1 MNLRLLLAAGLVALP
16 LMLAHTAQANPEMA
30 GQRGL
35 SDSFAAMDY
44 NRDGKVDADE
54 FARAHPDLRPEAF
67 GAIDINKDKVI
78 TREEWDNFAKGHKM
92 KMSMPA
98 PEKGQMGKPAS
109 PKHAPHGITPPKDG
123 KPVPPVAPKDGKPV
137 PSAK

>member
-1 MNLRLLLAAGLVALP
+1 MNLRHLLAAGLVALP
-16 LMLAHTAQANPEMA
+16 LMLAQTAQANPELM

-44 NRDGKVDADE
+44 NQDGKIDADE

-67 GAIDINKDKVI
+67 AAIDINKDKVI
-78 TREEWDNFAKGHKM
+78 TREEWEKFASGHKM

-98 PEKGQMGKPAS
+98 PS

-123 KPVPPVAPKDGKPV
+123 KPVAPKDGKPV
-137 PSAK
+137 PPAAK